1 MQDCFLS
8 NHLCRTQKP
17 GRQVMR
23 SRGEADHTDRCAL
36 CERMPRALSADCPQ
50 CNARGTDGRADRL
63 LSSITAR
70 PCGRSKTDRDALG
83 RATSEGGTGAL
94 RRSDQTRAAFD
105 GPCARVQSA
114 LVCELMDRLWH
125 EGPQV
130 QSTRADRQVDLMLQG
145 HARMVGGA
153 SRPDMCCWR
162 SCLYDSETLA
172 VKRAIPVFL

>member
-1 MQDCFLS
+1 MRLQDCFLS

-70 PCGRSKTDRDALG
+70 PCGRSKTDRDALHPREG
-83 RATSEGGTGAL
+83 RELFVGRT
-94 RRSDQTRAAFD
+94 RRGLHSMDRVHEYTVCTE
-105 GPCARVQSA
+105 CARMRTDGQTVA
-114 LVCELMDRLWH
+114 
-125 EGPQV
+125 
-130 QSTRADRQVDLMLQG
+130 
-145 HARMVGGA
+145 
-153 SRPDMCCWR
+153 
-162 SCLYDSETLA
+162 
-172 VKRAIPVFL
+172 